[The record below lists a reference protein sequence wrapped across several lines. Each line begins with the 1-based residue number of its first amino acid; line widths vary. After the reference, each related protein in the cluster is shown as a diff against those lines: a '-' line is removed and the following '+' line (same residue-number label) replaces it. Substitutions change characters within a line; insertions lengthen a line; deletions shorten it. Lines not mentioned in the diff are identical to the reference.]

1 MGISMIKSRPVYRGL
16 EIQPHARRHLFAL
29 EGEGAVALTDQAAV
43 AGPAFLESSII
54 LYVAHGSQPRAHGVV
69 LQKLGAADFW
79 EAPTIL
85 ALLTRLR
92 AILSTATM
100 GTRLYVAGTEGFIG
114 QAMQVA
120 MELGVD
126 PGSIIT
132 EHRGSLARRVQ
143 CVHCKGITENVT
155 VSPCRCGHCGLA
167 LLVRDHYS
175 RRIGAFQGVN
185 IDAEAPGTAPPP
197 EELFP

>member
-1 MGISMIKSRPVYRGL
+1 MAAIKSRPVYRGL
-16 EIQPHARRHLFAL
+16 AIQPHARRHLFAL
-29 EGEGAVALTDQAAV
+29 EGEGALALAEQVAV
-43 AGPAFLESSII
+43 AGPAFLESTCI
-54 LYVAHGSQPRAHGVV
+54 LYVAHGSQPRAHGAM
-69 LQKLGAADFW
+69 LHNLGPKDLW
-79 EAPTIL
+79 EAPTVPT
-85 ALLTRLR
+85 LLTRLR
-92 AILSTATM
+92 ATLSAATM

-114 QAMQVA
+114 LAMQVA

-126 PGSIIT
+126 PASIIT

-155 VSPCRCGHCGLA
+155 TSPCRCGHCGLA
-167 LLVRDHYS
+167 MLVRDHYS